1 MAAIRL
7 VSIIGRKNAGKTTLT
22 VALAAEFVRRRRRVM
37 TLKHAS
43 DPMPLDREGTDS
55 YRHFHEGR
63 AERTLLVGPS
73 ERLLLER
80 EPDSHDPVALAR
92 EYLDGAD
99 IVLVEGYK
107 RAALPKIEVIR
118 RASGQEPIYRLD
130 HPDADDW
137 LAVVTDGDRF
147 DARCPVL
154 RFQDTMWLQFLA
166 NLAWDG
172 AKVVPT

>member
-7 VSIIGRKNAGKTTLT
+7 VSIIGHKNAGKTTLT

-43 DPMPLDREGTDS
+43 DPMPLDRAGTDS

-63 AERTLLVGPS
+63 ADRTLLVGPT
-73 ERLLLER
+73 ERLLIER
-80 EPDSHDPVALAR
+80 EPDSGDPVALATR
-92 EYLDGAD
+92 YLQGAD

-107 RAALPKIEVIR
+107 RAPLPKIEVIR
-118 RASGQEPIYRLD
+118 GATGAEPLYG
-130 HPDADDW
+130 AEGAEVDDW
-137 LAVVTDGDRF
+137 LAIVTDGERVE
-147 DARCPVL
+147 ARCPVL